1 MMNNNFPI
9 SIIIFG
15 ASGDL
20 TQRKLIPSLFNLCRK
35 GRLSTNFNIVGFGGT
50 AFTDEEFRAHLMDG
64 AKQFSNFKFIEQE
77 WAEFAPRLHYQ
88 QGKYAEGAGLDTL
101 AER

>member
-1 MMNNNFPI
+1 MDNGLPI

-35 GRLSTNFNIVGFGGT
+35 GRLPTQFRIIGYGGT
-50 AFTDEEFRAHLMDG
+50 EFSDDQFRAHIEEG
-64 AKQFSNFKFIEQE
+64 VKKFASFEFKPEQ
-77 WAEFAPRLHYQ
+77 WADFAPNIAYL
-88 QGKYAEGAGLDTL
+88 QGKYDTL
-101 AER
+101 DDFERLS